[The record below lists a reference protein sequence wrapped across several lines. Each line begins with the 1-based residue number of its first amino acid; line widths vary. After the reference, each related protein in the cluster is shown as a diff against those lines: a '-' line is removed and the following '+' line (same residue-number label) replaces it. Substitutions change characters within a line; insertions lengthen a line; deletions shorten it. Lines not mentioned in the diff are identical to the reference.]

1 VIEYNSKGIMVDSN
15 ILCVVVCQSV

>member
-15 ILCVVVCQSV
+15 IMCVVVWYCV